1 MPNPSVVIVPG
12 AWHRP
17 AHFQGL
23 IDELAKVNYDAV
35 GVTMPSVD
43 SSPPLPSWDQDAQ
56 AVRQVIM
63 ERLDAGKEVVVL
75 AHSFGGIAMSEAAKG
90 LGKKERAAQGLQ
102 GGIVKL
108 MYMCSMALPKGQSH
122 IGQLTP
128 QTPEEEEI
136 EKQRQELEAK
146 FGGMEITADGAL
158 KLPKDNVHLIL
169 YNRCEPK
176 DIERAVEL
184 LGTFPA
190 GPLSVPVTYTAYR
203 EIPSTYI
210 MCKNDLALR
219 LPYQRRMIAQG
230 EGCFDVE
237 ECDEGHSPWMSKPQ
251 FIVDCALHPTN
262 RPPRRQN
269 ASCDPC
275 RRSKRR
281 CVVLPSSD
289 GVSACAN
296 CRRLGHQCTFEF
308 ADSKSSLTSGSNKR
322 AKYQHNATSKT
333 IREDGCAL
341 GTSPAADINIPHD
354 QFDPTLAIDH
364 DILSSWL
371 NLDFDNYL
379 EGDSTSST
387 NGLDLFT
394 SATDLSRRHTS
405 TSGGIDNELTLHSTG
420 FPKIENCRSFQSI
433 PRIGFSFNSP
443 IYLLNS
449 GIDAKILGDRLTRIY
464 EAIATS
470 SASRFLEYDCNLYP
484 SKNRYRIGENT
495 SSSSNGSPLALP
507 TTGLHAS
514 PLDHADTAPVQDEP
528 AQQISLLGSV
538 RFLDHFGDFYGNRL
552 SAAAR
557 KRSDETLKAVL
568 RAFSMQWLPSS
579 NPSFE
584 QGNNEQRWKN
594 ENASGSFID
603 AWVRARSLLQ
613 DAHAHNT
620 RSFRM
625 ILATLTFVGIVTP
638 TKIIDA
644 EGLVPN
650 NFLKDGLNQL
660 CSLDQLVTNYCIDLG
675 QSSIYG
681 PLAEASLSII
691 RWAGYIRDT
700 GAALSLDHKSI
711 LPDKWGPTRAPPN
724 KEAIAD
730 WATCRNILELDA
742 NIQSIFR
749 KASAETFYIWR
760 KIINIKESVTLPHGN
775 VADKS
780 KSTIEAINMGIAT
793 IDEFNET
800 YQPFI
805 SHCCYVYLYDT
816 RPIHLLSILM
826 NHGSVSHTMFWS
838 LGIFLL
844 VDVFQT
850 ATVSHLDESIAQCI
864 GPTIRKYRDHAASI
878 VAQVVGSVQNLP
890 AEEVFNLQNGL
901 GAEVPITVYH
911 VTPSLAVTAL
921 EKAIESVIESQHTS
935 IPQGGLREYHREA
948 LVPDGIWD
956 HQVDILMKGLMSLD
970 VTIGGSQTCGVTLR
984 RLMRRHG
991 DTLSECWTSEF
1002 ET

>member
-1 MPNPSVVIVPG
+1 MPNPSIVIVPG

-23 IDELAKVNYDAV
+23 IDELAKVNYEAV

-56 AVRQVIM
+56 AVRRVIM
-63 ERLDAGKEVVVL
+63 ERLDAGKDVVVL

-102 GGIVKL
+102 GGIIRL
-108 MYMCSMALPKGQSH
+108 IYMCSMALPKGQSH

-128 QTPEEEEI
+128 QTPEEEEL

-146 FGGMEITADGAL
+146 YGGMEITADGAL
-158 KLPKDNVHLIL
+158 KLPKDNVHMIL
-169 YNRCEPK
+169 YNRCDPK

-210 MCKNDLALR
+210 VCKNDFALR

-251 FIVDCALHPTN
+251 FIVDCALHQTNKPT
-262 RPPRRQN
+262 RRQN

-281 CVVLPSSD
+281 CVVSPSTD
-289 GVSACAN
+289 GVSACEN
-296 CRRLGHQCTFEF
+296 CTRLGHQCTFEF
-308 ADSKSSLTSGSNKR
+308 ADSKSNLTPNSNKR
-322 AKYQHNATSKT
+322 RKYQHNATGKT
-333 IREDGCAL
+333 IPEDGCAL
-341 GTSPAADINIPHD
+341 VTSPPADITIPAD
-354 QFDPTLAIDH
+354 QFDPTSVIDQ
-364 DILSSWL
+364 DILSTWL
-371 NLDFDNYL
+371 TLDFDNYL
-379 EGDSTSST
+379 EGDSTCST
-387 NGLDLFT
+387 NGLDSFT
-394 SATDLSRRHTS
+394 SATDLSSRHTP
-405 TSGGIDNELTLHSTG
+405 TSGSINNELTLHSTG

-433 PRIGFSFNSP
+433 PKIGLSFNSP

-484 SKNRYRIGENT
+484 SKNRYRIGEST
-495 SSSSNGSPLALP
+495 SSSSNGSALVLP
-507 TTGLHAS
+507 STESNAS
-514 PLDHADTAPVQDEP
+514 PSGHIDSTPLQDEP

-552 SAAAR
+552 STAAR

-579 NPSFE
+579 NPSFQE
-584 QGNNEQRWKN
+584 GNNDERRAE
-594 ENASGSFID
+594 ENALDSFVD
-603 AWVRARSLLQ
+603 AWVRARFLLL
-613 DAHAHNT
+613 DAHAHKT

-638 TKIIDA
+638 TKILDT

-650 NFLKDGLNQL
+650 NFLNDGLNQL
-660 CSLDQLVTNYCIDLG
+660 CCLDQLVTNYCIELG
-675 QSSIYG
+675 PSSTYG

-711 LPDKWGPTRAPPN
+711 LPDQWGPTRTPPN
-724 KEAIAD
+724 NEDITD

-760 KIINIKESVTLPHGN
+760 KIINIKESITLSLGN
-775 VADKS
+775 FSDPFQ
-780 KSTIEAINMGIAT
+780 STIDAFNMGIAT

-805 SHCCYVYLYDT
+805 SHCLID
-816 RPIHLLSILM
+816 LFSILT
-826 NHGSVSHTMFWS
+826 HGGLVSHTMFWS

-844 VDVFQT
+844 VDVFRSAT
-850 ATVSHLDESIAQCI
+850 ATATHLDDTTTQRVGS
-864 GPTIRKYRDHAASI
+864 TIRKFQDHAAFV
-878 VAQVVGSVQNLP
+878 VAQVVESVQKLP
-890 AEEVFNLQNGL
+890 AEEMFNLRNGL

-921 EKAIESVIESQHTS
+921 EKAIESVIDSQSTLTAHSGLAESDR
-935 IPQGGLREYHREA
+935 GV

-956 HQVDILMKGLMSLD
+956 RQIDILMKGLMSLD

-991 DTLSECWTSEF
+991 DTLSECWTSDF